1 MSTAIFI
8 SYSREDKSTA
18 ELIAELLDAHG
29 LQPWYDQHSIEVGA
43 KYIEKIERSIKAADA
58 MIIILSENA
67 IRSKWV
73 TREITLFRSKPEKAI
88 IIPMKIEDVLPD
100 DVYDGLG
107 EYHCVD
113 YRKEPLA
120 SLKKIFQVLGKEFLD
135 ITHNTHKATE
145 ENRSVE
151 RRKSDRREAPPEVKL
166 RNGLWKAFSKATELG
181 KFEIFEPI
189 FSRHSRIDLIGE
201 MLAEL
206 RKYNVTAP
214 GGEAVELRFTEF
226 ETIVATA
233 WEQATARNPNITA
246 IAAAEAIANALR
258 AKYKITPKDRRQ
270 QDRRQKAPQS

>member
-1 MSTAIFI
+1 
-8 SYSREDKSTA
+8 
-18 ELIAELLDAHG
+18 

-43 KYIEKIERSIKAADA
+43 KYVEKIERSIKAADA

-67 IRSKWV
+67 IKSKWV

-88 IIPMKIEDVLPD
+88 IIPVKIEDVLPD
-100 DVYDGLG
+100 AVYDGLG

-113 YRKEPLA
+113 YKKEPLA

-135 ITHNTHKATE
+135 INHRAIE
-145 ENRSVE
+145 EHRAVE

-206 RKYNVTAP
+206 RKYNVMAP
-214 GGEAVELRFTEF
+214 GGEAIELRFTEF
-226 ETIVATA
+226 ETIVAMA
-233 WEQATARNPNITA
+233 WEQATAHNRSITA

-270 QDRRQKAPQS
+270 QDRRQKVSQS